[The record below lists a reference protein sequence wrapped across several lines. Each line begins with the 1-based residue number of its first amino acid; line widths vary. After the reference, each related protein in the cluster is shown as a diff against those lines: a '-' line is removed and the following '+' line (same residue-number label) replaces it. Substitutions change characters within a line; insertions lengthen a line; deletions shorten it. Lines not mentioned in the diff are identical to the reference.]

1 MEDIYAPPSPEEVAR
16 MIAELESG
24 ACDEARRQAR
34 LRVQQ
39 KFPHRKMDV
48 GYGLKPRSDR
58 RNIANMMKDGCI
70 VGHIPCST
78 SGLSWFFL
86 KCGSHIFYC
95 VTEKRKLGA
104 SRYLVSI

>member
-39 KFPHRKMDV
+39 KFPHRQMDV
-48 GYGLKPRSDR
+48 EYGLKPRPDR
-58 RNIANMMKDGCI
+58 RNTD
-70 VGHIPCST
+70 T
-78 SGLSWFFL
+78 EDEGLTNQH
-86 KCGSHIFYC
+86 GQPT
-95 VTEKRKLGA
+95 TEAPGYPPKEKHD
-104 SRYLVSI
+104 